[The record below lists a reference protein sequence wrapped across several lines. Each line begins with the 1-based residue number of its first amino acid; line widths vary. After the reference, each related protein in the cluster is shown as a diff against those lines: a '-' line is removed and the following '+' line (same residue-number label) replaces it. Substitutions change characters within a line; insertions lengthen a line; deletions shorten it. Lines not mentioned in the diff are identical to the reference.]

1 MTDPEGSSATGRD
14 GNADAA
20 PPDAAPA
27 AGKKKSNPLFRLA
40 TWLLTAGCFYLV
52 YDRTAGAAAREG
64 LTVVEYLVRF
74 FGEANWLA
82 WLALM
87 IPYSV
92 FFFLVDS
99 HATWR
104 VVRWFNAPLLKLT
117 DMLPI
122 RASAYILSLVNEQ
135 VGKGAM
141 SLYLYR
147 RHGVSAWEAISS
159 MLLLGLMEIYQLLFF
174 SSVGVISGYEVVQ
187 AASSRLPLDVILPT
201 VFIVAALYL
210 PLHIAYFRGHL
221 LGGLKWR
228 EQPIFKAFRE
238 ARPIHY
244 LLILLFKAP
253 NLLGAIV
260 VYTLALELFNVDVS
274 FAEMLAFLP
283 VIFLAAALPL
293 PFHAGALLLWT
304 VLFPD
309 FPEVGVFSLVMHTFF
324 VLFNAVIG
332 VLFLP
337 KANKELFGRAAQPQT
352 VQHGGDAGQHQQP
365 GKGLD

>member
-1 MTDPEGSSATGRD
+1 MTGA
-14 GNADAA
+14 AAA
-20 PPDAAPA
+20 PVAR
-27 AGKKKSNPLFRLA
+27 KKASPLFRAA
-40 TWLLTAGCFYLV
+40 TWLLTFGCFYLV
-52 YDRTAGAAAREG
+52 YQRTDAAAAREG
-64 LTVVEYLVRF
+64 LTVLEYLIRF

-87 IPYSV
+87 MPYSV
-92 FFFLVDS
+92 FFFLVDA

-104 VVRWFNAPLLKLT
+104 VVRWFNAPDLKYRE
-117 DMLPI
+117 MLPI

-147 RHGVSAWEAISS
+147 RHAVPAWQAVSC

-174 SSVGVISGYEVVQ
+174 SSVGVITGYDVVQ
-187 AASSRLPLDVILPT
+187 AASTQIPLDIILPA
-201 VFIVAALYL
+201 VFVTALVYL

-221 LGGLKWR
+221 LRGTRLR
-228 EQPIFKAFRE
+228 EQPVLRAFRE
-238 ARPIHY
+238 ARPVHY
-244 LLILLFKAP
+244 LLLLLFKAP
-253 NLLGAIV
+253 NLIGAII
-260 VYTLALELFNVDVS
+260 VYTLALDLFNVAVS

-304 VLFPD
+304 VLFPE
-309 FPEVGVFSLVMHTFF
+309 FPEVGAFSLVMHTFF
-324 VLFNAVIG
+324 VLFNASIG

-337 KANKELFGRAAQPQT
+337 KANRELFGGAPGVQP
-352 VQHGGDAGQHQQP
+352 VEH
-365 GKGLD
+365 